1 MSHKKKKTWAVAIL
15 AAVLIAGTAAAA
27 NFAAMHKF
35 KNFSNDVLSSWDGL
49 VDQIYDTADGER
61 PDYTALENAAE
72 DLTDKF
78 EYNKRFYGTL
88 CRIYRM
94 PCEETDYG
102 KDFYNEI
109 LNRLEYFDSEWIE
122 KAGLDDIHDEKVRAE
137 LLREVNDI
145 TDLLYIMSMKPGG
158 DVEMMPDEQAQEF
171 TRYAAKAAKPEK
183 ENLLK
188 ACSLDKEEELAGGKS
203 MRLYSMKNPERFFP
217 ELQQM
222 TEVLESDGLFIEY
235 VSKDGKQVTLKYT
248 DWGDCGIYVY
258 DETTDTLFEIAGE
271 RHVIYHHLR
280 GEE

>member
-15 AAVLIAGTAAAA
+15 AAVLVAGAATVAH
-27 NFAAMHKF
+27 FAAMNNL
-35 KNFSNDVLSSWDGL
+35 KNFCDDVLSSWNSL
-49 VDQIYDTADGER
+49 TELIYDTADGEK
-61 PDYTALENAAE
+61 PHYTVLENAAE
-72 DLTDKF
+72 DLTDKL
-78 EYNKRFYGTL
+78 ECNKSFYGML

-145 TDLLYIMSMKPGG
+145 ADLLYIMSMKPGG

-188 ACSLDKEEELAGGKS
+188 ACNLDKEEELAGGKS